1 MAHVRI
7 EIVDEDDRLLDPGAT
22 GEITVTAATAGTWA
36 HCFRGLHSYHDMPD
50 ETARVTAGGRL
61 RTGDIGRLDAD
72 GYLYVADR
80 RSDMINRGGSKISPA
95 EVERVLLEH
104 PAVADCIVLGRPSD
118 RLGETVAAVVQTRPG
133 ATVATKDLLDHCA
146 IVLSGYKVPA
156 DVVVVPELPRNPM
169 GKVVREAARQL
180 LDEPDV
186 DRGS

>member
-1 MAHVRI
+1 
-7 EIVDEDDRLLDPGAT
+7 
-22 GEITVTAATAGTWA
+22 
-36 HCFRGLHSYHDMPD
+36 MPD

-80 RSDMINRGGSKISPA
+80 RSDMINRGGSKISPV

-104 PAVADCIVLGRPSD
+104 PAVADCIVLGRPSG
-118 RLGETVAAVVQTRPG
+118 RLGETVAAVVQIRAG
-133 ATVATKDLLDHCA
+133 ATVATAELLDHCA
-146 IVLSGYKVPA
+146 LILAGYKVPA
-156 DVVVVPELPRNPM
+156 DLVVVSELPRNPM
-169 GKVVREAARQL
+169 GKVVRAAAHLL